1 MRIAGDDAHRF
12 SQAGFV
18 HAVLRLSGASLL
30 AVSAFA
36 SQALAGDRVMTR
48 EARCASAGEGFVSS
62 DGVDGC
68 FRAGSHVRVDSQ
80 VMQGAARMT
89 GALPFTGEG
98 AAPAAMRSDVGAT
111 TRLRMRPSPDDVFA
125 R

>member
-1 MRIAGDDAHRF
+1 MRIAGDDAPRF
-12 SQAGFV
+12 SQT
-18 HAVLRLSGASLL
+18 VLRLSGASLL
-30 AVSAFA
+30 AISALA
-36 SQALAGDRVMTR
+36 SQVFAGERPMTR

-68 FRAGSHVRVDSQ
+68 FAAGSHVRVDSQ

-89 GALPFTGEG
+89 GALPFSGDG

-111 TRLRMRPSPDDVFA
+111 TRLRMRPMPGDVFS